1 MRAFRSIAIVL
12 AAVVTLLSFGLAS
25 SFAQG
30 ATPTPEPG
38 AAQGVEYPVAVHA
51 GTCAMPTP
59 EPEFDLSSTIVA
71 GSDVAEAE
79 FIGVT
84 PGPPALAASGTIDS
98 SLADL
103 AATERVIALHKSAEE
118 YDTLVAC
125 GFIAGM
131 SAEGQLV
138 VTLQPVEDSGV
149 SGIAIF
155 TENDGQTD
163 VTVYVISPDAMPA
176 TPGA

>member
-1 MRAFRSIAIVL
+1 MRVIRSFGVIAMVI
-12 AAVVTLLSFGLAS
+12 ASLLSVVWVAN
-25 SFAQG
+25 AQE
-30 ATPTPEPG
+30 ATPTAEPG

-59 EPEFDLSSTIVA
+59 EPEFDLSSTIVV

-79 FIGVT
+79 FIGIT

-103 AATERVIALHKSAEE
+103 AATERVIALHQSADE

-125 GFIAGM
+125 GFIAGLN
-131 SAEGQLV
+131 AEGQLV
-138 VTLQPVEDSGV
+138 VTLQEVEMSGV
-149 SGIAIF
+149 SGIAFF
-155 TENDGQTD
+155 TENEDQTD
-163 VTVYVISPDAMPA
+163 VSVYVLSPDAMPA